1 MSVLCYVDFG
11 QMEPL
16 TCTAP
21 AYLRLSQVAFPLLRG
36 AAFKMLSQFAF
47 DYLIVS
53 KSRHAGIELPIWDV
67 NTNKVNSTR

>member
-16 TCTAP
+16 TCTCP
-21 AYLRLSQVAFPLLRG
+21 SLFKTQPGAFPLLPG

-53 KSRHAGIELPIWDV
+53 KSMHAGIELPIWDV